1 MTQLTRMLAALAL
14 VQPTFAIAG
23 SEPRFTFQEPQSI
36 IARQIVD
43 LHSIILSICIAIA
56 LGVFAF
62 MFYAIVRHRK
72 AAGHRA
78 RQFHGSTPVE
88 ILWTVIPL
96 LIVAGMAYPATRT
109 VIEMKD
115 TTSPDLTI
123 KVTGYQWKWR
133 YTYPGEN
140 IDFYSALSTPRDQ
153 IANQA
158 PKGENYLLEV
168 DHPLV
173 VPVGKKV
180 RILLTADDVI
190 HSWWVPALG
199 VKQDAIP
206 GFVRDTWFKVDAP
219 GIYRGSCT
227 ELCGKEHGFMPV
239 VVEAMPEK
247 DYHDWVADQHA
258 KTAGLTMENTDAAG
272 KTETLAELTSEGEKV
287 YGQSCVA
294 CHQASGPRW
303 RPGRGNCPMLR
314 SPR

>member
-14 VQPTFAIAG
+14 VQPTFAIAA

-123 KVTGYQWKWR
+123 KVTGY
-133 YTYPGEN
+133 
-140 IDFYSALSTPRDQ
+140 
-153 IANQA
+153 
-158 PKGENYLLEV
+158 
-168 DHPLV
+168 
-173 VPVGKKV
+173 
-180 RILLTADDVI
+180 
-190 HSWWVPALG
+190 
-199 VKQDAIP
+199 
-206 GFVRDTWFKVDAP
+206 
-219 GIYRGSCT
+219 
-227 ELCGKEHGFMPV
+227 
-239 VVEAMPEK
+239 
-247 DYHDWVADQHA
+247 
-258 KTAGLTMENTDAAG
+258 
-272 KTETLAELTSEGEKV
+272 
-287 YGQSCVA
+287 
-294 CHQASGPRW
+294 
-303 RPGRGNCPMLR
+303 
-314 SPR
+314 